1 MAACTITP
9 VRRPPKPGHPPT
21 MKDRSPLLPL
31 PLWRLAF
38 GLCLVL
44 VLVLALVP
52 TPPEPLSTGWDKTN
66 HLLAFGTLAVLGC
79 RAFPRRAVAVLC
91 ALLAYGGLI
100 ELLQSL
106 TPYRSAE
113 WADWL
118 ADGLGLLLGK
128 VLVPVL
134 ARLGIR

>member
-1 MAACTITP
+1 MGTGADKEAEKEAATDI
-9 VRRPPKPGHPPT
+9 PPAPRFIH
-21 MKDRSPLLPL
+21 SN
-31 PLWRLAF
+31 
-38 GLCLVL
+38 
-44 VLVLALVP
+44 
-52 TPPEPLSTGWDKTN
+52 LSTLEEIAGAQQ
-66 HLLAFGTLAVLGC
+66 LEEAVRPAMLAFGTLAVLGC